1 MPGLDPNLVSHTLN
15 IELGT
20 KPVVQPRRNFHPEVE
35 KQIKVEIE
43 KLLAAGFIKPIKHP
57 TWLANIVPV
66 KKKTGVIRVCTD
78 YRDLNRACPKDEFP
92 LPNMDILIDS
102 TSGQGMLS
110 FMDGFSG
117 YNQIKMSLKDAEK
130 TAFRTPYGNFYYT
143 VMPFGLKN
151 AGATYQR
158 AMTAVFHDM
167 MRKEVEDY
175 VDDLVVKSETRLGHQ
190 EVLRRVLE
198 RCRLYGLKMNP
209 KKCAFGVSS
218 GKFLGFQVHQRGID
232 VDPEKTR
239 ALKSLSPPKNPKEL
253 KSFMGR
259 LSYIRRFIPGLAAM
273 MSTFTPLLKKGQP
286 YIWSKECQEAYQQV
300 QQLIARLP
308 TMRAPTPGFPLKL
321 YLAATD
327 TAVGAL
333 LAQDSREGEESP
345 IYYVSRQLKGAETRY
360 PKAELLC
367 LALVYAA
374 QRLRHYFL
382 AHKLQLVVKSDP
394 VRYLLTRPVL
404 SGRLARWL
412 LQLSEFDIVCTT
424 PKAIRGQAVI
434 DMLALFPEVE
444 ESTLSKE
451 VLGELPE
458 VVATVV
464 EEAPWTLYFD
474 GSSTTNGG
482 GAGVVIINPEG
493 KTSAL
498 SFKLDFPCTNNV
510 AEYEAFIMGL
520 STAREMGAERV
531 KIIGDSNLVLSQLQ
545 GSFAVKEATLAPYR
559 TAAERLVNSFKQVVM
574 EHIPGV
580 TNRYA
585 DALATLG
592 SKLSYVQEQPD
603 ITVVRRETPVVEA
616 MVQEELLEEDD
627 WRKPL
632 RKEFSGESSIKDLKD
647 YVLIFGELYRR
658 LPGGVL
664 TRCVGMVEARR
675 RLQEVH
681 DVTCSLEPVTSLYRR
696 LQRKGYYW
704 PEMRKQAADVQANCP
719 KCSTVPTT
727 EEAFT
732 VSLAEDWRAPY
743 LAFFVEGA
751 LPTDAKLAYKLKKTV
766 KRYFM
771 DGATLYRKGFNGEP
785 LRCLERSEAHQVMQE
800 IHAGEC
806 GEHQGMK
813 RLYRQLLSF
822 GYYWPTMKKDAHDF
836 VKKCHTCQIHANLS
850 HKPPTLLQDMRTP
863 WPFHTWGLDLIGT
876 IHPPSDGYIWILT
889 ATEYFTKW
897 VEAIPLRKAT
907 GAAVSNFIREYIV
920 CRFGIPYKMVTDNG
934 TPFVNKQVSSTLN
947 GYGIKHRRSTP
958 YYPQGNGQA
967 EATNKTILR
976 ILSKMVYEYKGNW
989 SIHLPDGLWAYRTS
1003 PRGATGFSPYSLV
1016 YGSDAISPVEITIP
1030 TARVSTVNDL
1040 EWDAKSCSD
1049 WRVLDLEAVDEK
1061 RMEAERKMALY
1072 HRTTAQAYNRT
1083 VKPQAFKQGDLVL
1096 KVVEHVRRQI
1106 SGPSKFAPQWE
1117 GPFAVK
1123 GVHSSGYY
1131 HLISVK
1137 EGTLTD
1143 PINGN
1148 GSSPTIAKKK

>member
-1 MPGLDPNLVSHTLN
+1 MQADKAPLPCPFQEPMTAPKHMQDGSTAVAEQLETINLSDDPSVPKPISVSVHLTGEEREALVSLLKEFRDVFSWSYEEMPGLNPNLVSHTLN

-20 KPVVQPRRNFHPEVE
+20 EPVVQPRRNFHPEIE

-117 YNQIKMSLKDAEK
+117 YNQIKMSPKDAEK

-167 MRKEVEDY
+167 MGKEVEDY
-175 VDDLVVKSETRLGHQ
+175 VDDLVVKSRTRGSHQ

-198 RCRLYGLKMNP
+198 RCRFYGLKMNP

-232 VDPEKTR
+232 VDSEKTK
-239 ALKSLSPPKNPKEL
+239 AICSLAPPKNPKEL

-273 MSTFTPLLKKGQP
+273 MSAFTPLLKKGKP
-286 YIWSKECQEAYQQV
+286 YIWSQECQEAYQQV
-300 QQLIARLP
+300 QQLITKLP
-308 TMRAPTPGFPLKL
+308 TMKAPVPGLPLKL
-321 YLAATD
+321 YLAATNA
-327 TAVGAL
+327 AVGAL
-333 LAQDSREGEESP
+333 LAQDGHDGEESP
-345 IYYVSRQLKGAETRY
+345 IYYVSRQLRGAE
-360 PKAELLC
+360 A
-367 LALVYAA
+367 
-374 QRLRHYFL
+374 
-382 AHKLQLVVKSDP
+382 
-394 VRYLLTRPVL
+394 RPVL

-412 LQLSEFDIVCTT
+412 LQLSEFDITCAT
-424 PKAIRGQAVI
+424 PKAIKGQAVI

-444 ESTLSKE
+444 GSALSEE

-458 VVATVV
+458 MVATVTK
-464 EEAPWTLYFD
+464 EEPWTLYFD
-474 GSSTTNGG
+474 GSSTSKGG
-482 GAGVVIINPEG
+482 GAGVVLINPNG
-493 KTSAL
+493 QATAL

-520 STAREMGAERV
+520 STAREMGAEKM

-559 TAAERLVNSFKQVVM
+559 TAAERLINSFEQVVM

-592 SKLSYVQEQPD
+592 SKLSFVQKQPN
-603 ITVVRRETPVVEA
+603 ITVIKRSTPVIEA
-616 MVQEELLEEDD
+616 MAQEDLLEDND

-632 RKEFSGESSIKDLKD
+632 KKKLGEESSIKDLKD
-647 YVLIFGELYRR
+647 YVIIFGELYRR

-664 TRCVGMVEARR
+664 TRCVGTAEARR
-675 RLQEVH
+675 
-681 DVTCSLEPVTSLYRR
+681 
-696 LQRKGYYW
+696 
-704 PEMRKQAADVQANCP
+704 
-719 KCSTVPTT
+719 
-727 EEAFT
+727 
-732 VSLAEDWRAPY
+732 
-743 LAFFVEGA
+743 
-751 LPTDAKLAYKLKKTV
+751 
-766 KRYFM
+766 
-771 DGATLYRKGFNGEP
+771 
-785 LRCLERSEAHQVMQE
+785 
-800 IHAGEC
+800 
-806 GEHQGMK
+806 
-813 RLYRQLLSF
+813 
-822 GYYWPTMKKDAHDF
+822 
-836 VKKCHTCQIHANLS
+836 
-850 HKPPTLLQDMRTP
+850 
-863 WPFHTWGLDLIGT
+863 
-876 IHPPSDGYIWILT
+876 
-889 ATEYFTKW
+889 
-897 VEAIPLRKAT
+897 
-907 GAAVSNFIREYIV
+907 
-920 CRFGIPYKMVTDNG
+920 RFGIPYKMVTDNG
-934 TPFVNKQVSSTLN
+934 TPFVNKQVSSTIS

-976 ILSKMVYEYKGNW
+976 ILSKMVYEYQGSW
-989 SIHLPDGLWAYRTS
+989 SVHLPNALWAYRTS
-1003 PRGATGFSPYSLV
+1003 PRSATGFSPYSLV
-1016 YGSDAISPVEITIP
+1016 YGSEAISPVEITIP
-1030 TARVSTVNDL
+1030 TARVAAVNDL
-1040 EWDAKSCSD
+1040 EWDAETCSD
-1049 WRVLDLEAVDEK
+1049 WRLLDLEAADER
-1061 RMEAERKMALY
+1061 RMKAERRMALY
-1072 HRTTAQAYNRT
+1072 HKTVAQAYNRT

-1096 KVVEHVRRQI
+1096 KVVEHVRRQV

-1123 GVHSSGYY
+1123 EVHSIGYY
-1131 HLISVK
+1131 RLISVI
-1137 EGTLTD
+1137 EGMLTD
-1143 PINGN
+1143 PINGKWLK
-1148 GSSPTIAKKK
+1148 PYYC